1 MYQAR
6 DFEELRQILP
16 NQAWRCRGAGTA
28 MAAMGNGGE
37 WKLMPLG
44 VYGKRKE
51 VKDCVSRALYPKTVL
66 IHPTKIFCMIQL
78 AAIGEGG

>member
-16 NQAWRCRGAGTA
+16 RQAWRCRGGGI
-28 MAAMGNGGE
+28 AMGNGGE
-37 WKLMPLG
+37 WKLMPVG

-51 VKDCVSRALYPKTVL
+51 VKDCVSRAPYPKTVL
-66 IHPTKIFCMIQL
+66 IHPTKIVFMIQL
-78 AAIGEGG
+78 AAFEEGG